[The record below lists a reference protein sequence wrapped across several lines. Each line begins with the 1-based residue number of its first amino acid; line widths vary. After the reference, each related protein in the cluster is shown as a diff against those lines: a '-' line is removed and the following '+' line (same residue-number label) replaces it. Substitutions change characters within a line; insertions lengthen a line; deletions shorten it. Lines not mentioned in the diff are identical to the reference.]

1 MPPGGCRSAD
11 PVDWVAGAAVS
22 DDSHRSRECPVLWY
36 GEIAPLMQI
45 AELLRDRILP
55 SAGGSMDQPV
65 HLMRRLM
72 MINMEFY
79 TWQATRNR

>member
-1 MPPGGCRSAD
+1 MPPGGCRSAE

-22 DDSHRSRECPVLWY
+22 DDSHSSRECPVISY
-36 GEIAPLMQI
+36 VEIAPLMDA

-55 SAGGSMDQPV
+55 FAGGSMEQPV

-79 TWQATRNR
+79 TWQAARKR